1 MIKEMNVFYP
11 VFRKIINHQEYI
23 DIYICDESHKNYK
36 KGDILRL
43 LENDKNCKRTDSFI
57 HVEVTKI
64 IMLQANDEAKIVRLY
79 IRPRL
84 DMKITVKRKDF
95 DFDEL

>member
-11 VFRKIINHQEYI
+11 TFRKIINHQEYI
-23 DIYICDESHKNYK
+23 DIYIHDENHKKYK

-43 LENDKNCKRTDSFI
+43 LENDKNCKRTGSFI
-57 HVEVTKI
+57 HVEIIKI

-95 DFDEL
+95 DFDGL

>member
-23 DIYICDESHKNYK
+23 DIYIHDESHKKYE
-36 KGDILRL
+36 KGDTLKLI
-43 LENDKNCKRTDSFI
+43 ENDKDCKKTGSYI
-57 HVEVTKI
+57 HVEVIKI
-64 IMLQANDEAKIVRLY
+64 IMLQANDEAKIARLY

-95 DFDEL
+95 DSDEL

>member
-11 VFRKIINHQEYI
+11 VFRKIINYQEYI
-23 DIYICDESHKNYK
+23 DIYIHDESHKKYK

-43 LENDKNCKRTDSFI
+43 LENDKNCKRTGSFI
-57 HVEVTKI
+57 HVEIIKI

-84 DMKITVKRKDF
+84 EIGRASCRERVYR
-95 DFDEL
+95 LV